1 MGNNLYPGG
10 DFIGR
15 NLKYQFLAAINHHFQ
30 EGMDKHAIK
39 RAGQMDGTRIF
50 SYADRSNLI
59 DLASSFAAFMKQ
71 HHQDVKEVRNITT
84 AHVQEFM
91 ASKCETVSQQTL
103 EQYHSR
109 FCKLERLVNDTY
121 KSCKADFHSIVTPAS
136 TVNGGGKVRS
146 QMLAASDYQTLLN
159 STTNTN
165 LHNAL
170 VLSYCAGLRAS
181 ECSKLKSSDWNAAS
195 GTLHI
200 ADSKGKRSRDVKVPQ
215 QYISTVGA
223 VMTSTEGRIC
233 TCQTQSLQKA
243 MRRELVTCGLSDT
256 YPNGAFHMTRKAYA
270 TNLYQDCRSKGMT
283 IQQSLST
290 VSQSLGHGA
299 KRNELMKEYI
309 CTPIV

>member
-1 MGNNLYPGG
+1 
-10 DFIGR
+10 
-15 NLKYQFLAAINHHFQ
+15 
-30 EGMDKHAIK
+30 MDKHAIK

-50 SYADRSNLI
+50 SFADRSNLI
-59 DLASSFAAFMKQ
+59 DLASNFASYMKQ
-71 HHQDVKEVRNITT
+71 HHADVKEVRSITT
-84 AHVQEFM
+84 AHIQEFM
-91 ASKCETVSQQTL
+91 SAKSETVSQQTL
-103 EQYHSR
+103 DQYHSR

-121 KSCKADFHSIVTPAS
+121 KSCHANFHSAVTPLS
-136 TVNGGGKVRS
+136 SVNGGGKLRS
-146 QMLAASDYQTLLN
+146 QMLATSDYQALLN
-159 STTNTN
+159 SSTNTN

-195 GTLHI
+195 GTLRI
-200 ADSKGKRSRDVKVPQ
+200 VDSKGKRSREVKVPQ
-215 QYISTVGA
+215 QHINAVGA
-223 VMTSTEGRIC
+223 VMGSTEGRIC

-256 YPNGAFHMTRKAYA
+256 YKNGAFHMARKAYA
-270 TNLYQDCRSKGMT
+270 TNLYQDCRSSGMT
-283 IQQSLST
+283 VQQSLST